1 MKMARFLAVSFALLT
16 ALGSVPPAHA
26 DSEPTVDAR
35 LFAVP
40 VMEPGKAAW
49 VSVYD
54 QFGRPVPNAVIS
66 VNGSPVEADNM
77 GQASFTVPET
87 AVLTLGLQGSD
98 GKVLAPSKYE
108 RSAGGYLV
116 AEKQAQEAVD
126 RIEESV
132 VSNEQAPSIA
142 YAPSVIETSQAFVL
156 MGKNWS
162 GKADG
167 DHVLVDGY
175 DADVFSGSS
184 VCLLA
189 TAPRRMSVGAIR
201 EMYVTTGDETSNT
214 VEVDVCKLDTVKIG
228 DKARLKVLG
237 SNVPSLIDVR
247 NLTPNTVALKFLD
260 RTLGQKCAL
269 ITSGGESNSVDL
281 DVQRKGDAPFEIDAH
296 LVADAPWSPDD
307 RNTFDDS
314 NKRKIVAEL
323 NKSEVIRLK
332 RRLIAIE
339 QRIGE
344 EQDKRTK
351 GLAEG
356 SLGTAEVD
364 RINAQLRTLSNRQ
377 RRINAMVVA
386 RRAVYQALGGTE
398 EEYRKALDLAAG
410 GGAIALDK
418 TLAPLACAAL
428 LASTSSVGNSTHSTA
443 ASLAIEQAVHA
454 DRHKEMQ
461 QLAELTRMWKQ
472 FPTKVAH
479 GTRLA
484 PPPPPYIPN
493 LSGVEGEEIS
503 FDYKNMVRLGAPPP
517 PPPLVA
523 LMKQQQRNR
532 HSTKASLS
540 RKHSRPKSKLRA
552 R

>member
-1 MKMARFLAVSFALLT
+1 MKISGFLALICSLVTLVNA
-16 ALGSVPPAHA
+16 APAA
-26 DSEPTVDAR
+26 IAGAGAR

-40 VMEPGKAAW
+40 VMEPGKPAW

-54 QFGRPVPNAVIS
+54 EQGRPLPHAVIKL
-66 VNGSPVEADNM
+66 NGSAVEADEM
-77 GQASFTVPET
+77 GQASFTVPE
-87 AVLTLGLQGSD
+87 VLSLTISADGSD
-98 GKVLAPSKYE
+98 SKVSYE
-108 RSAGGYLV
+108 RSPGGFLV

-142 YAPSVIETSQAFVL
+142 YAPSAIELSQAFVL

-167 DHVLVDGY
+167 DHILVDGY

-189 TAPRRMSVGAIR
+189 TAPRRMSVGALR
-201 EMYVTTGDETSNT
+201 EMYVTTGEETSNT
-214 VEVDVCKLDTVKIG
+214 VEVDVCKLDVVNAG
-228 DKARLKVLG
+228 DRARLKVIG
-237 SNVPSLIDVR
+237 TNVPGMIDIR
-247 NLTPNTVALKFLD
+247 NLTPDTVTLKFGD
-260 RTLGQKCAL
+260 KTLGRKSAL
-269 ITSGGESNSVDL
+269 ISSGSENNYIDL
-281 DVQRKGDAPFEIDAH
+281 AVECKPDTRLELDTH

-307 RNTFDDS
+307 RATFDDS

-339 QRIGE
+339 VRIGE
-344 EQDKRTK
+344 EQEKRTA
-351 GLAEG
+351 GLANG
-356 SLGTAEVD
+356 SLTTAEVD

-377 RRINAMVVA
+377 RRINAMMVA
-386 RRAVYQALGGTE
+386 RRAVYQSLGGTE
-398 EEYRKALDLAAG
+398 DEYRKALDIAAG

-418 TLAPLACAAL
+418 TLAPLTSAAL
-428 LASTSSVGNSTHSTA
+428 LASTTAPPHHA
-443 ASLAIEQAVHA
+443 ASNPVEQAINV
-454 DRHKEMQ
+454 DRNKEMQ
-461 QLAELTRMWKQ
+461 QLAELTRLWKQ

-484 PPPPPYIPN
+484 PPPPPYVPN
-493 LSGVEGEEIS
+493 LGIIDEDDVTY
-503 FDYKNMVRLGAPPP
+503 DYAKLIRVGAPPP
-517 PPPLVA
+517 PPPLMA
-523 LMKQQQRNR
+523 LMKKHAKRT
-532 HSTKASLS
+532 TKASPA
-540 RKHSRPKSKLRA
+540 RKHSRPRSKSRA